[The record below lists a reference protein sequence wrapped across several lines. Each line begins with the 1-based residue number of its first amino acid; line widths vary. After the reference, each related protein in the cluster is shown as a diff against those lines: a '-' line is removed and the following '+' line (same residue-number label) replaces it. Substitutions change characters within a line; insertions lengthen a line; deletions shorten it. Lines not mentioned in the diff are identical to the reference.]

1 VAQRVVIVG
10 GGLAGSEAVLQ
21 LAHWGVPVELW
32 EQRLAPARPGGW
44 TPAHETSLLAELV
57 CSNSFKSTDPKRA
70 MGLLKEELRHLG
82 SHLIAAGMRHSL
94 PGGSALVV
102 DRERFSNDVTAAVQ
116 ALPLITLRA
125 ERFAGLRDALSTGG
139 IVILA
144 AGPLTDGALWDEVVG
159 LAGDDGSYF
168 FDATSPI
175 VAPDGVDRNVAFA
188 QSRYG
193 KGEGTDY
200 LNCPLDEE
208 EYRTFRDALVH
219 AEVYPLH
226 AGEDYRLF
234 EGCLPIEELA
244 ARGEDAM
251 RFGPLKPRGLTDPRT
266 GRMPYA
272 TVQLRY
278 EDALR
283 NAASLVGFQTRLRR
297 GEQERVFRMVPGM
310 GSARFLRFGRMHRN
324 SYLNAPRVLK
334 PTLQLAAEPRLLV
347 AGQLTG
353 LEGYVSAIATG
364 LWAALNVG
372 LMVRGQEPL
381 VPPEGGCLGA
391 MLRYM
396 TNPAHRDYAPSAFQH
411 GMLTW
416 LPDRMRRRERER
428 LVRER
433 AEQAWA
439 EMRALVERLGAA

>member
-10 GGLAGSEAVLQ
+10 GGLAGSEAALQ
-21 LAHWGVPVELW
+21 LAHWGIPVDLW
-32 EQRLAPARPGGW
+32 EQRLARAPSGGR
-44 TPAHETSLLAELV
+44 TPAHETSQLAELV

-70 MGLLKEELRHLG
+70 LGLLKEELSQLE
-82 SHLIAAGMRHSL
+82 SFLIAAGMRHSL
-94 PGGSALVV
+94 PGGAALVV
-102 DRERFSNDVTAAVQ
+102 DRERFSNEVTAAVQ
-116 ALPLITLRA
+116 AQPLIELRA

-144 AGPLTDGALWDEVVG
+144 TGPLTNGALWDELVG

-175 VAPDGVDRNVAFA
+175 VALDGVDRSVVFA
-188 QSRYG
+188 QSRYD
-193 KGEGTDY
+193 KGEGKDY

-208 EYRTFRDALVH
+208 EYRSFREALMR

-226 AGEDYRLF
+226 AGEDYRLY

-251 RFGPLKPRGLTDPRT
+251 RFGPLKPRGLTDPRA

-272 TVQLRY
+272 AVQLRN
-278 EDALR
+278 EDALC
-283 NAASLVGFQTRLRR
+283 NAASLVGFQTRLRQ
-297 GEQERVFRMVPGM
+297 GEQERVFRMIPGL
-310 GSARFLRFGRMHRN
+310 GSVRFLRFGRMHRN

-334 PTLQLAAEPRLLV
+334 PTLQLAAEPRLIV

-364 LWAALNVG
+364 LWAAVNAAL
-372 LMVRGQEPL
+372 LVRSDEPL

-416 LPDRMRRRERER
+416 LPEKMRRAAKER
-428 LVRER
+428 LIRER

-439 EMRALVERLGAA
+439 GMRTVADRLGAG